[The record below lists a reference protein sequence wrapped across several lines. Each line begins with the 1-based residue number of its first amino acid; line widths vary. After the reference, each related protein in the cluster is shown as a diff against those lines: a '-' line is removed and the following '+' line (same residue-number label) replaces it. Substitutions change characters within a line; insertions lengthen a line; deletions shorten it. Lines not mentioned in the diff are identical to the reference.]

1 MYNWI
6 LECGLRLK
14 MSEWMLA
21 FRAIIQKP
29 FDYFL
34 KNETELF
41 CEHDPKYGLNLKEGE
56 TVYGEGDV
64 YKGYFNL
71 VTMDD
76 NCEASKRHFRAFTTF
91 FIVQGLQ
98 QVGYFQHDDINHKLL
113 IGNTYCMLKENCIYS
128 FAGEY
133 KCNYQLSLKP
143 F

>member
-1 MYNWI
+1 MDSYHRTETMMYNWI

-64 YKGYFNL
+64 YKSYFNL
-71 VTMDD
+71 VTMDEH
-76 NCEASKRHFRAFTTF
+76 CEASKRHFRAFTTF

-98 QVGYFQHDDINHKLL
+98 QVGYFKHDDINHKLL
-113 IGNTYCMLKENCIYS
+113 IGILYCMPNVITISL
-128 FAGEY
+128 
-133 KCNYQLSLKP
+133 LSIIH
-143 F
+143 